1 MKSTEIKE
9 IREQLLEE
17 QNYICPLCQ
26 TEIKPEDAALDHCHD
41 TTGPNAGRIRGV
53 LHKRCNS
60 AEGALKSKFIRSG
73 TGLYTTFEEYLLNLA
88 HYLVKD
94 HHLLLH
100 PTHAAKPQKL
110 MKSSYNSLKKEVE
123 TCNQYMKRPIKVP
136 SFPKSGRLTK
146 KLKELYEK
154 FGIQPR
160 YYVK

>member
-1 MKSTEIKE
+1 MKSTEVKE
-9 IREQLLEE
+9 TRERLLKD
-17 QNYICPLCQ
+17 QDYICPLCQ
-26 TEIKPEDAALDHCHD
+26 TKIKPEDAALDHDHK
-41 TTGPNAGRIRGV
+41 TGHIRGV

-100 PTHAAKPQKL
+100 PTHAARPQKL
-110 MKSSYNSLKKEVE
+110 MKSSYNQIKKEVE
-123 TCNQYMKRPIKVP
+123 NCNKFLKRPIKVP
-136 SFPKSGRLTK
+136 AYPKSKRLTK

-154 FGIQPR
+154 YGIQPR
-160 YYVK
+160 YYSK